1 MSPVNNETM
10 VTNLFKKE
18 CAPMIDV
25 LKFLMINKNDNASK
39 VEIFK
44 NVVYNKK
51 YNFHKVNNNDLVTI
65 DTIISIIFSA
75 DIKEYAK
82 DYVFNR
88 IIQLRKNKNYKYR
101 NMLDV

>member
-18 CAPMIDV
+18 SAPIIDV

-51 YNFHKVNNNDLVTI
+51 YNFHKVNNTDIVTI